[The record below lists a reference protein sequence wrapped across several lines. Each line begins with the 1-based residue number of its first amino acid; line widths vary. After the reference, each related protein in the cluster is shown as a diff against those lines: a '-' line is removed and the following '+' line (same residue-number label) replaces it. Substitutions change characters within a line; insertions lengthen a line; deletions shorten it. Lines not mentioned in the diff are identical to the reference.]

1 MIDIEESITISTSNE
16 NQITSQQTTLSSEH
30 KITIPGYGFGLASGI
45 VTVIT
50 TALLY
55 YLIFHATPL
64 ASFLKDTFFEMYVFT
79 VFFLIGNL
87 VCAIIMIAASFMIR
101 HEENALAGSIL
112 ILIISAIGMVFSI
125 GLWIGPILGIISGM
139 LGLKEHHQLM
149 KTHHRMIHEHDR
161 VIGLCHNLIEEHYA
175 LMNAHKKLMRKRSR

>member
-1 MIDIEESITISTSNE
+1 M
-16 NQITSQQTTLSSEH
+16 
-30 KITIPGYGFGLASGI
+30 
-45 VTVIT
+45 
-50 TALLY
+50 
-55 YLIFHATPL
+55 LIFHATPL
-64 ASFLKDTFFEMYVFT
+64 ASFLKDTFFDMYVFV
-79 VFFLIGNL
+79 VFFLIINI

-149 KTHHRMIHEHDR
+149 KTHHKMIHEHHLI
-161 VIGLCHNLIEEHYA
+161 IGSYPDLIQKHYA
-175 LMNAHKKLMRKRSR
+175 LMDEHKKLMRKKSR